1 MQKIWKI
8 KPPDAALQKRLS
20 ANLSISPFLAQLLIN
35 RGLSTEEKAGEF
47 LKSDTACLGNF
58 TGLPDLDKAKNR
70 IQKARDNKEKVLLF
84 SDYDADG
91 LTALAILKNAL
102 DKFGL
107 QAECYIPHRLKE
119 GYGLGKDAVRYIRD
133 IGFDLVVTLD
143 CGVSN
148 FREIAELKNQG
159 IETVVIDHHHLSENK
174 IPCAW
179 AVINPKR
186 QDSSYAHPDLA
197 GVGLAYK
204 FASYLL
210 DENLEEELDLAAIG
224 TIADMVPLTGEN
236 RVIAKEGLKKLNNT
250 RRPGLS
256 SLIETA
262 GIKNKLID
270 AQTVSYVL
278 APRINA
284 CGRLGEAGL
293 AFRLL
298 ISRSNDEADALA
310 KELNLKNR
318 QRQGIE
324 GRILDEALI
333 LMDTEIDLARER
345 VIVLHQD
352 GWHQGVLGIV
362 AAKISAKFHR
372 PAIIVSFNDGLGK
385 GSGRSIDTFHL
396 FDGLAECSNHLEGF
410 GGHKK
415 ACGLSILAEKMGD
428 FRKSINRI
436 AWETLRPEDLLPSL
450 SIEACLNLSGLNS
463 GLLDE
468 INSLEPFGQGNPK
481 PVFASLNL
489 KVQSKPEVLG
499 RDTLK
504 FWVSD
509 GSPRGI
515 RLGEPKARREAE
527 GRSVYPAVGFRL
539 GNYFDLVNSG
549 QNLDI
554 AYRLSLDTWKG
565 NNQLQLEI
573 EDLRITPPTIKL

>member
-8 KPPDAALQKRLS
+8 KQPDVALQKRLS
-20 ANLSISPFLAQLLIN
+20 ADLNISSFLAQLLIN
-35 RGLSTEEKAGEF
+35 RGLSTAPKAGEF
-47 LKSDTACLGNF
+47 LKSDASCLGNF
-58 TGLPDLDKAKNR
+58 TGLLDIDKAKKR

-91 LTALAILKNAL
+91 LTALAIAKNAL
-102 DKFGL
+102 DRFGL
-107 QAECYIPHRLKE
+107 RAEYYIPHRLKE
-119 GYGLGKDAVRYIRD
+119 GYGLGEDSVRYIRD
-133 IGFDLVVTLD
+133 NCFDLVVTLD
-143 CGVSN
+143 CGISN

-159 IETVVIDHHHLSENK
+159 IETIVIDHHHLSGDE
-174 IPCAW
+174 IPCAS

-186 QDSSYAHPDLA
+186 RDSSYAHPDLA
-197 GVGLAYK
+197 GVGLTYK
-204 FASYLL
+204 FARYLL

-236 RVIAKEGLKKLNNT
+236 RVIAREGLKKLSNT
-250 RRPGLS
+250 RRPGLR
-256 SLIETA
+256 SLIETS

-270 AQTVSYVL
+270 AQAVGYIL

-284 CGRLGEAGL
+284 CGRLGEAEL

-396 FDGLAECSNHLEGF
+396 FEGLAECSHHLEGF

-415 ACGLSILAEKMGD
+415 ACGLSVLKEKIGD
-428 FRKSINRI
+428 FRENINRI
-436 AWETLRPEDLLPSL
+436 AWETLKPEDLLPSL
-450 SIEACLNLSGLNS
+450 SVEACLNLSGLNS
-463 GLLDE
+463 GLLEE
-468 INSLEPFGQGNPK
+468 IDSLEPFGQGNPK
-481 PVFASLNL
+481 PIFASLNL
-489 KVQSKPEVLG
+489 KVQSKPVVLG

-509 GSPRGI
+509 GSPRG
-515 RLGEPKARREAE
+515 EAE
-527 GRSVYPAVGFRL
+527 GRNTYPAVGFRM
-539 GNYFDLVNSG
+539 GNYFDLVNSA
-549 QNLDI
+549 QSVDI
-554 AYRLSLDTWKG
+554 AYRLSLDTWNG

-573 EDLRITPPTIKL
+573 EDLRVSPPAK

>member
-8 KPPDAALQKRLS
+8 KQAPAALQERLS
-20 ANLSISPFLAQLLIN
+20 ADLNISPFLAQLLIN
-35 RGLSTEEKAGEF
+35 RGISTAPKAGEF
-47 LKSDTACLGNF
+47 LKPDASCLGNF
-58 TGLPDLDKAKNR
+58 SGLPDIDKAKNR
-70 IQKARDNKEKVLLF
+70 LQKARGNKEKVLLF

-91 LTALAILKNAL
+91 LTALAIAKNAF

-107 QAECYIPHRLKE
+107 KAEYYIPHRLKE
-119 GYGLGKDAVRYIRD
+119 GYGLGGDSVRYIRD
-133 IGFDLVVTLD
+133 NRFDLVVTLD

-159 IETVVIDHHHLSENK
+159 IETIVIDHHHLAGDE
-174 IPCAW
+174 IPRAS

-186 QDSSYAHPDLA
+186 RDSSYAHPDLA

-204 FASYLL
+204 FARYLL

-236 RVIAKEGLKKLNNT
+236 RVIAREGLRILNNT
-250 RRPGLS
+250 RRPGLK
-256 SLIETA
+256 SLIETS
-262 GIKNKLID
+262 GIRNKLID
-270 AQTVSYVL
+270 AEAISYIL

-284 CGRLGEAGL
+284 CGRLGEAEL

-298 ISRSNDEADALA
+298 ISSSTDEAQTLA

-324 GRILDEALI
+324 GRILDEALT
-333 LMDTEIDLARER
+333 LMDTEIDLTRER

-385 GSGRSIDTFHL
+385 GSGRSIDSFHL
-396 FDGLAECSNHLEGF
+396 FDGLTECSPHLEGF

-415 ACGLSILAEKMGD
+415 ACGLSILKEKIGD
-428 FRKSINRI
+428 FRESINRI
-436 AWETLRPEDLLPSL
+436 AWEALKPEDLLPSL
-450 SIEACLNLSGLNS
+450 SVEAILNLSGLNS
-463 GLLDE
+463 GMLDE
-468 INSLEPFGQGNPK
+468 ISSLEPFGQGNPK
-481 PVFASLNL
+481 PIFASLNL

-499 RDTLK
+499 RGTLK

-509 GSPRGI
+509 
-515 RLGEPKARREAE
+515 
-527 GRSVYPAVGFRL
+527 GRSVYPAVGFRM
-539 GNYFDLVNSG
+539 GNYFDLVNSAR
-549 QNLDI
+549 NLDI
-554 AYRLSLDTWKG
+554 AYRLSLDTWNG

-573 EDLRITPPTIKL
+573 EDLRVSEVETNGSFVST

>member
-1 MQKIWKI
+1 MQKVWKI
-8 KPPDAALQKRLS
+8 KEANIPLQDKLS
-20 ANLSISPFLAQLLIN
+20 RELGISLFLAQLLIN
-35 RGLSTEEKAGEF
+35 RGLTSARKAEEF

-58 TGLPDLDKAKNR
+58 TGLTDIDKAKSR
-70 IQKARDNKEKVLLF
+70 IQKAKDNKEKVLLF

-91 LTALAILKNAL
+91 LTALAIVKNAL

-107 QAECYIPHRLKE
+107 KVECYIPHRLKE
-119 GYGLGKDAVRYIRD
+119 GYGLGKDSVRYIRD
-133 IGFDLVVTLD
+133 NGFDLVVTLD
-143 CGVSN
+143 CGISN

-159 IETVVIDHHHLSENK
+159 IETIVIDHHHLSK
-174 IPCAW
+174 DTIPCAW

-210 DENLEEELDLAAIG
+210 DENLEEELDLAALG

-250 RRPGLS
+250 QRPGLR

-270 AQTVSYVL
+270 AQAVGYIL

-284 CGRLGEAGL
+284 CGRLGEAEL

-298 ISRSNDEADALA
+298 ISRSNDEACALA

-324 GRILDEALI
+324 GRILDEALT
-333 LMDTEIDLARER
+333 LLDTEIDLTRER
-345 VIVLHQD
+345 VIVLHQE

-385 GSGRSIDTFHL
+385 GSGRSIDAFHL

-415 ACGLSILAEKMGD
+415 ACGLSILKEKIGD
-428 FRKSINRI
+428 FRESINRI
-436 AWETLRPEDLLPSL
+436 AWEALKPEDLLPSL
-450 SIEACLNLSGLNS
+450 SVEAYLNLFELNS
-463 GLLDE
+463 GMLDE
-468 INSLEPFGQGNPK
+468 ISSLEPFGQSNPK
-481 PVFASLNL
+481 PVFASFNL

-509 GSPRGI
+509 G
-515 RLGEPKARREAE
+515 
-527 GRSVYPAVGFRL
+527 RSVYPAVGFRM
-539 GNYFDLVNSG
+539 GNYFDLVNSARS
-549 QNLDI
+549 LDI
-554 AYRLSLDTWKG
+554 AYRLSLDTWNG

-573 EDLRITPPTIKL
+573 EDLRVSASVQALR

>member
-8 KPPDAALQKRLS
+8 KQPDVTLQKRLS
-20 ANLSISPFLAQLLIN
+20 ADLNISSFLAQLLIN
-35 RGLSTEEKAGEF
+35 RGLSTAPKAGEF
-47 LKSDTACLGNF
+47 LKSDASCLGNF
-58 TGLPDLDKAKNR
+58 SGLPDIDKAKKR
-70 IQKARDNKEKVLLF
+70 IQKAKDNKEKVLLF

-91 LTALAILKNAL
+91 LTALAIAKNAF

-107 QAECYIPHRLKE
+107 KAEYYIPHRLKE

-133 IGFDLVVTLD
+133 NRFDLVVTLD
-143 CGVSN
+143 CGISN
-148 FREIAELKNQG
+148 FREITELKNQG
-159 IETVVIDHHHLSENK
+159 IETIVIDHHHLSGDE
-174 IPCAW
+174 IPCAS

-186 QDSSYAHPDLA
+186 RDSSYAHPDLA
-197 GVGLAYK
+197 GVGLTYK
-204 FASYLL
+204 FARYLL
-210 DENLEEELDLAAIG
+210 GENLEEELDLAAIG

-236 RVIAKEGLKKLNNT
+236 RVIAREGLKKLNNT
-250 RRPGLS
+250 RRPGLR
-256 SLIETA
+256 SLIDTA

-270 AQTVSYVL
+270 AQTVGYIL

-284 CGRLGEAGL
+284 CGRLGEAEL

-333 LMDTEIDLARER
+333 LMDTEIDLTRER

-396 FDGLAECSNHLEGF
+396 FEGLAECSLHLEGF

-415 ACGLSILAEKMGD
+415 ACGLSVLKEKIGD
-428 FRKSINRI
+428 FRESINRI
-436 AWETLRPEDLLPSL
+436 AWEVLKPEDLLPSL
-450 SIEACLNLSGLNS
+450 SVEACLNLSGLNS
-463 GLLDE
+463 GLLEE
-468 INSLEPFGQGNPK
+468 INSLEPFGQGNLK
-481 PVFASLNL
+481 PIFASLNL

-499 RDTLK
+499 RGTLK

-509 GSPRGI
+509 GSPRG
-515 RLGEPKARREAE
+515 EAE
-527 GRSVYPAVGFRL
+527 GRSTYPAVGFRM
-539 GNYFDLVNSG
+539 GNYFDLVNSAR
-549 QNLDI
+549 NLDI
-554 AYRLSLDTWKG
+554 TYRLSLDTWNG

-573 EDLRITPPTIKL
+573 EDLRITPPAK

>member
-197 GVGLAYK
+197 GVGLTYK
-204 FASYLL
+204 FARYLL

-396 FDGLAECSNHLEGF
+396 FDGLAECSNHL
-410 GGHKK
+410 
-415 ACGLSILAEKMGD
+415 
-428 FRKSINRI
+428 
-436 AWETLRPEDLLPSL
+436 
-450 SIEACLNLSGLNS
+450 
-463 GLLDE
+463 
-468 INSLEPFGQGNPK
+468 
-481 PVFASLNL
+481 
-489 KVQSKPEVLG
+489 
-499 RDTLK
+499 
-504 FWVSD
+504 
-509 GSPRGI
+509 
-515 RLGEPKARREAE
+515 
-527 GRSVYPAVGFRL
+527 
-539 GNYFDLVNSG
+539 
-549 QNLDI
+549 
-554 AYRLSLDTWKG
+554 
-565 NNQLQLEI
+565 
-573 EDLRITPPTIKL
+573 

>member
-1 MQKIWKI
+1 MQKVWKI
-8 KPPDAALQKRLS
+8 KEANIPLQNKLS
-20 ANLSISPFLAQLLIN
+20 QELGISLFLAQLLIN
-35 RGLSTEEKAGEF
+35 RGLISARKAEEF
-47 LKSDTACLGNF
+47 LKSDAACLGNF
-58 TGLPDLDKAKNR
+58 TGLTDIDKAKSR
-70 IQKARDNKEKVLLF
+70 IQKAKDNKEKVLLF

-107 QAECYIPHRLKE
+107 KVECYIPHRLKE
-119 GYGLGKDAVRYIRD
+119 GYGLSKDSVRYIRD
-133 IGFDLVVTLD
+133 NGFDLVVTLD
-143 CGVSN
+143 CGISN

-159 IETVVIDHHHLSENK
+159 IETIVIDHHHLSENK

-210 DENLEEELDLAAIG
+210 DENLEEELDLAALG

-236 RVIAKEGLKKLNNT
+236 RVIVRGGLKKLNNT
-250 RRPGLS
+250 QRPGLR
-256 SLIETA
+256 SLIEIS

-270 AQTVSYVL
+270 AQAVGYIL

-284 CGRLGEAGL
+284 CGRLGEAEL

-298 ISRSNDEADALA
+298 ISSSNDEACALA

-324 GRILDEALI
+324 GRILDEALT
-333 LMDTEIDLARER
+333 LLDTEIDLTRER
-345 VIVLHQD
+345 VIVLHQE

-372 PAIIVSFNDGLGK
+372 PTIIVSFNDGLGK
-385 GSGRSIDTFHL
+385 GSGRSIDAFHL
-396 FDGLAECSNHLEGF
+396 FDGLTECSNHLEGF

-436 AWETLRPEDLLPSL
+436 AWEALRPEDLLPSL

-468 INSLEPFGQGNPK
+468 INSLEPFGQGNPRPVFSSANLYVKSK
-481 PVFASLNL
+481 PVIM
-489 KVQSKPEVLG
+489 G

-509 GSPRGI
+509 R
-515 RLGEPKARREAE
+515 KAT
-527 GRSVYPAVGFRL
+527 YPAIGF
-539 GNYFDLVNSG
+539 GMSHYFDLVNSAETI
-549 QNLDI
+549 NI
-554 AYRLSLDTWKG
+554 AYRISLDTWNG

-573 EDLRITPPTIKL
+573 EDIKK